1 MIMSLIGMDIS
12 LTAMIIS
19 PTDMIISL
27 IGMIISHIDMI
38 ISHIDMI
45 MSMTYKLVNQSP
57 ITQLWI
63 VLQGDNFVAPA
74 GATLL

>member
-1 MIMSLIGMDIS
+1 MIKSLIGMDIS
-12 LTAMIIS
+12 LIGMIIS
-19 PTDMIISL
+19 PTDVIISL
-27 IGMIISHIDMI
+27 IGMI